1 MGDRTDNVAGIE
13 GCGPKT
19 AERILKGC
27 KPDELSLY
35 NRVRQAYKDHYG
47 KRGDEL
53 MLLYGRLLKIGG
65 GLWELPDTQEEPEV
79 KDSEVILNDT

>member
-1 MGDRTDNVAGIE
+1 
-13 GCGPKT
+13 
-19 AERILKGC
+19 
-27 KPDELSLY
+27 
-35 NRVRQAYKDHYG
+35 
-47 KRGDEL
+47 